1 MIYKKY
7 HTALV
12 FTLVLQH
19 LLKDTKLEEKAFN
32 LYADILEQEKVPKH
46 QIKSAILYSKR
57 IIRAFEKGQI
67 SQPSLFTSW
76 QKVRQVIKKGIA
88 KMVGYFSS

>member
-46 QIKSAILYSKR
+46 QIKSAILYSKELSEPLK
-57 IIRAFEKGQI
+57 RAN
-67 SQPSLFTSW
+67 FTAITLYELAES
-76 QKVRQVIKKGIA
+76 
-88 KMVGYFSS
+88 

>member
-19 LLKDTKLEEKAFN
+19 LLKDTELEEKAFN
-32 LYADILEQEKVPKH
+32 LFADIVEQERVPRH
-46 QIKSAILYSKR
+46 QIKSASLYSKR
-57 IIRAFEKGQI
+57 IIRALEKRQI
-67 SQPSLFTSW
+67 LQPSPFTSW

-88 KMVGYFSS
+88 KMVSYFSP

>member
-12 FTLVLQH
+12 FTLVLQY

-67 SQPSLFTSW
+67 SQTSPFTSW
-76 QKVRQVIKKGIA
+76 QKVRQVIKKAIA

>member
-12 FTLVLQH
+12 FTIVLQH
-19 LLKDTKLEEKAFN
+19 LLKDTELEKKAFN
-32 LYADILEQEKVPKH
+32 LYADIVEQERVPMH
-46 QIKSAILYSKR
+46 QIKSANLYSKR

-67 SQPSLFTSW
+67 LQPSPFTRW
-76 QKVRQVIKKGIA
+76 QEVRRVIEKGIA
-88 KMVGYFSS
+88 KMVSYFSP

>member
-19 LLKDTKLEEKAFN
+19 LLKDTELEEKAFN
-32 LYADILEQEKVPKH
+32 LYADIVEQERVPMH
-46 QIKSAILYSKR
+46 QIKSANLYSKR
-57 IIRAFEKGQI
+57 IIRAFEKGKI
-67 SQPSLFTSW
+67 SQPSPFTRW
-76 QKVRQVIKKGIA
+76 QKVREIISRSISKMIK
-88 KMVGYFSS
+88 FFTR

>member
-12 FTLVLQH
+12 FSLVLQH
-19 LLKDTKLEEKAFN
+19 LLKDTELEEKAFN
-32 LYADILEQEKVPKH
+32 MYADIVEQERVPMH
-46 QIKSAILYSKR
+46 QIKSANLYSKR

-67 SQPSLFTSW
+67 LQPSPFTRW
-76 QKVRQVIKKGIA
+76 QKVRQVIKKGIV
-88 KMVGYFSS
+88 KMVGYFSP

>member
-19 LLKDTKLEEKAFN
+19 LLKDTELEEKAFN

-46 QIKSAILYSKR
+46 QIKSANLYSKR
-57 IIRAFEKGQI
+57 IIRAFEKGRI
-67 SQPSLFTSW
+67 SQPSPFTRW
-76 QKVRQVIKKGIA
+76 QEVRQVIKKGID

>member
-57 IIRAFEKGQI
+57 IIRAFEKGQFH
-67 SQPSLFTSW
+67 SHHPLRVGRKLGKSL
-76 QKVRQVIKKGIA
+76 KRV
-88 KMVGYFSS
+88 